1 MRKKKT
7 KLKKTKRNSLV
18 LLSGILFLVS
28 CFNSCQV
35 GNQVRMRI
43 EMPRKSPINLENYK
57 EIIVTNFLV
66 KEEAENFD
74 ISKELDDYFVTE
86 LEQNLDKKVSSQKI
100 AIENNG
106 VFENQDFWKGLFP
119 DQKEAILFT
128 GSVEYTQEIR
138 KAIKSAEKRRFESPF
153 PEESRIE
160 ERRFYSLSL
169 QFFIIDTQSGEALYK
184 RAFKENKSYQNP
196 NQTAY
201 FAFYDLM
208 MTVKDKLFRQ
218 VLGEEQIQ
226 ERYLIK

>member
-7 KLKKTKRNSLV
+7 KPKKTKRNSLV
-18 LLSGILFLVS
+18 LLFGILFLVS
-28 CFNSCQV
+28 CQV
-35 GNQVRMRI
+35 GDQVRLRI
-43 EMPRKSPINLENYK
+43 EMPRKSPINLENYN

-66 KEEAENFD
+66 KEEAKDFD
-74 ISKELDDYFVTE
+74 INKELDIYFVAE
-86 LEQNLDKKVSSQKI
+86 LGQNLDKKVSSYKI
-100 AIENNG
+100 AIENNEI
-106 VFENQDFWKGLFP
+106 FENQDFWKGLFP
-119 DQKEAILFT
+119 GQKGAILFT
-128 GSVEYTQEIR
+128 GNVEYTQEIR

-153 PEESRIE
+153 PDESRIE

-169 QFFIIDTQSGEALYK
+169 QVFLIDTQSGEALYK
-184 RAFKENKSYQNP
+184 RTFKENQSYQNP

-208 MTVKDKLFRQ
+208 MTVKDKLFHQ

>member
-1 MRKKKT
+1 
-7 KLKKTKRNSLV
+7 
-18 LLSGILFLVS
+18 
-28 CFNSCQV
+28 
-35 GNQVRMRI
+35 MRI

-66 KEEAENFD
+66 KEEAQDFD
-74 ISKELDDYFVTE
+74 ISKEIDEYFVTE
-86 LEQNLDKKVSSQKI
+86 LDQNLDKKVSSHKI
-100 AIENNG
+100 AFEGNEL
-106 VFENQDFWKGLFP
+106 FENQDFWKDVFP
-119 DQKEAILFT
+119 DQKEALLFT

-153 PEESRIE
+153 LEESRIE

-169 QFFIIDTQSGEALYK
+169 QLFLIDAKSGNALFK
-184 RAFKENKSYQNP
+184 RTFKENKTYKNP

-208 MTVKDKLFRQ
+208 MTIKDKLFRQ
-218 VLGEEQIQ
+218 ILGEEQIQ